1 MTTPLYENPSKT
13 AFTASLLRAFATKEA
28 DPNIQGS
35 DDMVFLFLE
44 DNILPAYNDNEKRQ
58 LFLDETYKAGGYV
71 YMIARTKLIDH
82 LFQSGHIIIIF
93 TARYMGRY
101 NDNLNFAKK
110 KGCKFTIKQ
119 LNN

>member
-44 DNILPAYNDNEKRQ
+44 DNILP
-58 LFLDETYKAGGYV
+58 T
-71 YMIARTKLIDH
+71 
-82 LFQSGHIIIIF
+82 
-93 TARYMGRY
+93 
-101 NDNLNFAKK
+101 
-110 KGCKFTIKQ
+110 
-119 LNN
+119 